1 MDIEFHYYITY
12 LVAARAGFAPQQ
24 ASVIAYASQYVD
36 DNDIIH
42 EINVGF
48 DSYYSNYIS
57 QTINIFKPKR
67 KLLRIYPLF
76 HFIPGEPMAESARR
90 KDGKLHYLNTTPN
103 SMNAQSVLRAAL
115 DSGDLYRLGI
125 AVHAC
130 VDTWAH
136 ENFVGYFDEMNALKG
151 LLEKANVA
159 LIGHAAAKHDPD
171 RIGVVWHDCRLV
183 SERGKRNN
191 LELFLSAAGCLFVE
205 LRKYLAP
212 NTTDDDLLGARDELV
227 RDIRKAVGQ
236 IDQDNKRVEDRIARY
251 RKLALKSEYG
261 GCVLP
266 RYDEDSW
273 FDQAIQERV
282 RFFRIRGKHVWS
294 RTLRSYIADHLK
306 KVRDIY
312 VWKSLIGYQE
322 THWFK
327 FQEAVKAHQKAA
339 TEILKESTFG
349 KMELE
354 HW

>member
-12 LVAARAGFAPQQ
+12 LVAARAGYTPQQ

-42 EINVGF
+42 EINVGL

-57 QTINIFKPKR
+57 QTMNIFKPKR

-103 SMNAQSVLRAAL
+103 SMNAQAVLQAAL
-115 DSGDLYRLGI
+115 NTGDLYRLGI
-125 AVHAC
+125 AVHAY

-151 LLEKANVA
+151 LLEKANVE

-191 LELFLSAAGCLFVE
+191 LESFQCGFFV
-205 LRKYLAP
+205 LRGP
-212 NTTDDDLLGARDELV
+212 
-227 RDIRKAVGQ
+227 
-236 IDQDNKRVEDRIARY
+236 
-251 RKLALKSEYG
+251 
-261 GCVLP
+261 
-266 RYDEDSW
+266 
-273 FDQAIQERV
+273 
-282 RFFRIRGKHVWS
+282 
-294 RTLRSYIADHLK
+294 
-306 KVRDIY
+306 
-312 VWKSLIGYQE
+312 
-322 THWFK
+322 
-327 FQEAVKAHQKAA
+327 
-339 TEILKESTFG
+339 
-349 KMELE
+349 
-354 HW
+354 